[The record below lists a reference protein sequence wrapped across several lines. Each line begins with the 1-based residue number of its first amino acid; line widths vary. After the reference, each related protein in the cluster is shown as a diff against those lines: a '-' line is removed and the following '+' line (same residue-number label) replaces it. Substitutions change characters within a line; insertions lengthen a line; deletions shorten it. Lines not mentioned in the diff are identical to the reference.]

1 MFGKKAYF
9 TDSLKARKS
18 MRGFYSQWDA
28 TSGTDTSGNIS
39 LAWNNVQSVSTR
51 HFMDDFMVRLE
62 FEFNFTIS
70 TTAQTGK
77 IIYLNKDISTAFN
90 TQVSLSGGLSRENS
104 GLLSYLFKAYSEK
117 FKSVPNYD
125 VQDMYIYEAGTN
137 TTLNTSGPGIV
148 LGSGLT
154 ATSFKIITCVPIYHE
169 YLINGVGGI
178 TGLTIRMNF
187 ANNLY
192 NLIATDADLTKISG
206 WSATCRKAS
215 LTYTNYE
222 TPSDTFNI
230 IAPHFDMFYV
240 NTNVASSVGT
250 AVAQTR
256 NAESTPNA
264 VFQFITQ
271 NPFTFTGIDAHN
283 LQKPLKIDKV
293 VCTVNGNSNA
303 FNTSEAYDN
312 FSRCKSYRTGRYL
325 GELEDWM
332 TQKTRN
338 GFGCV
343 LKVDMGYLDVNQ
355 MTSETFR
362 FASQTEFNTSY
373 DGTIG
378 HDYSNLYM
386 YTVYCY
392 EQLITISPTEA
403 QAKFTAELIGEPEEY
418 DDLYDELY
426 IAGGFWDKIKSFGK
440 KVIKSAPG
448 LISKAQQISDIV
460 APGNKA
466 TTALAKANDISQI
479 LASSTSIF

>member
-1 MFGKKAYF
+1 MYAKKAYF
-9 TDSLKARKS
+9 NDTLKARKS

-28 TSGTDTSGNIS
+28 TSGTGTSGNIS

-62 FEFNFTIS
+62 MQFDFGCSS
-70 TTAQTGK
+70 TAGTETMF
-77 IIYLNKDISTAFN
+77 LNKDISTAFN

-104 GLLSYLFKAYSEK
+104 GLLSYLYKAYSEK

-125 VQDMYIYEAGTN
+125 VQDMYIYEPVSN
-137 TTLNTSGPGIV
+137 CVLNTNGPGIKA
-148 LGSGLT
+148 SASKT
-154 ATSFKIITCVPIYHE
+154 SISFKVITCVPIYHE

-192 NLIATDADLTKISG
+192 NLIAYSGFSSISG
-206 WSATCRKAS
+206 FTATCKQAS

-240 NTNVASSVGT
+240 QMDAGGQ

-271 NPFTFTGIDAHN
+271 NPNSFTGLVANN
-283 LQKPLKIDKV
+283 LQKPLKIDNV
-293 VCTVNGNSNA
+293 VTTVNGNSNA
-303 FNTSEAYDN
+303 FNTKEAFDN
-312 FSRCKSYRTGRYL
+312 FCRCKSYRTGRYL

-338 GFGCV
+338 GFGCI
-343 LKVDMGYLDVNQ
+343 LKCDMGYLDVNQ
-355 MTSETFR
+355 MTSQTFR
-362 FASQTEFNTSY
+362 FASTVNCTPGSY
-373 DGTIG
+373 T
-378 HDYSNLYM
+378 NLYL

-426 IAGGFWDKIKSFGK
+426 IAGGWWDKIKSFGR
-440 KVIKSAPG
+440 KVISAAPG
-448 LISKAQQISDIV
+448 LINKAQQITDIV
-460 APGNKA
+460 APGSK
-466 TTALAKANDISQI
+466 TASALGKANDISQI

>member
-1 MFGKKAYF
+1 MYAKKAYF
-9 TDSLKARKS
+9 NDTLKARKS

-28 TSGTDTSGNIS
+28 TSGTGTSGNIS

-62 FEFNFTIS
+62 FTFSFS
-70 TTAQTGK
+70 VGTASSGK

-125 VQDMYIYEAGTN
+125 VQDMYIYEAGTG
-137 TTLNTSGPGIV
+137 TSLNTSGPGVV
-148 LGSGLT
+148 LDSNTGAHT
-154 ATSFKIITCVPIYHE
+154 FKVITCVPIYHE

-192 NLIATDADLTKISG
+192 NLIATDVASISYITG
-206 WSATCRKAS
+206 WSATCDKAS

-240 NTNVASSVGT
+240 KMDAGGQ

-256 NAESTPNA
+256 NAEAPANA

-271 NPFTFTGIDAHN
+271 NPNSFTGLVADN
-283 LQKPLKIDKV
+283 LQKPLKIDNV
-293 VCTVNGNSNA
+293 VTTINGNSNA
-303 FNTSEAYDN
+303 FNTKEAFDN
-312 FSRCKSYRTGRYL
+312 FCRCKSYRTGRYL

-355 MTSETFR
+355 MTTDTFR
-362 FASQTEFNTSY
+362 FASTVNCTPGSY
-373 DGTIG
+373 G
-378 HDYSNLYM
+378 NLYL

-440 KVIKSAPG
+440 KVISAAPS
-448 LISKAQQISDIV
+448 LIDKASRIASVVAPDSKAI
-460 APGNKA
+460 G
-466 TTALAKANDISQI
+466 ALNKANDISQI

>member
-1 MFGKKAYF
+1 MYAKKAYF
-9 TDSLKARKS
+9 NETLKARKS
-18 MRGFYSQWDA
+18 MRGFYSQWNA
-28 TSGTDTSGNIS
+28 TSGTGTSGNIS
-39 LAWNNVQSVSTR
+39 LAWNNVQSVSPK
-51 HFMDDFMVRLE
+51 HFMDDFMVNLE
-62 FEFNFTIS
+62 FTFEFSIS
-70 TTAQTGK
+70 TASTGVVF
-77 IIYLNKDISTAFN
+77 YLDKDISTSIN
-90 TQVSLSGGLSRENS
+90 TLVSLSGGLSRENS

-125 VQDMYIYEAGTN
+125 IQDMYIYEAGTN
-137 TTLNTSGPGIV
+137 TSLNTSGPGVV
-148 LGSGLT
+148 LGSGT
-154 ATSFKIITCVPIYHE
+154 GPTSFKIKTCIPIYHE
-169 YLINGVGGI
+169 YLINGVGGV

-187 ANNLY
+187 CNNLY
-192 NLIATDADLTKISG
+192 NLIHTDATPTQLGYISG
-206 WSATCRKAS
+206 FLATCNSAS

-222 TPSDTFNI
+222 TPSDTFHI
-230 IAPHFDMFYV
+230 VAPHFDMFYV
-240 NTNVASSVGT
+240 DFVSNK

-271 NPFTFTGIDAHN
+271 NPNTYSSLKCNGTGSTDWN
-283 LQKPLKIDKV
+283 LQKPLKIDEV

-303 FNTSEAYDN
+303 FNTNDTFDN

-355 MTSETFR
+355 MTSDTFR
-362 FASQTEFNTSY
+362 FASTVKCTPGQY
-373 DGTIG
+373 K
-378 HDYSNLYM
+378 NLYL

-392 EQLITISPTEA
+392 EQEITISPTEA
-403 QAKFTAELIGEPEEY
+403 QSKFTTELIGEPEEY

-440 KVIKSAPG
+440 KVISAAPG
-448 LISKAQQISDIV
+448 LINKASQIASVVAPDSKAV
-460 APGNKA
+460 GALNKA
-466 TTALAKANDISQI
+466 SDISQI

>member
-1 MFGKKAYF
+1 MYAKKAYF
-9 TDSLKARKS
+9 NDTLKARKS

-28 TSGTDTSGNIS
+28 TSGTSTSGNIS
-39 LAWNNVQSVSTR
+39 LAWNNVQSVSTK

-62 FEFNFTIS
+62 FTFSFSCSS
-70 TTAQTGK
+70 TAGTETMF
-77 IIYLNKDISTAFN
+77 LNKDISTAFN
-90 TQVSLSGGLSRENS
+90 TLVSLSGGLSRENS
-104 GLLSYLFKAYSEK
+104 GLLSYLYKAYSEK

-125 VQDMYIYEAGTN
+125 VQDMYIYEPVSN
-137 TTLNTSGPGIV
+137 CVLNPNGPGIKAQ
-148 LGSGLT
+148 SSK
-154 ATSFKIITCVPIYHE
+154 TSITFKIITCVPIYHE
-169 YLINGVGGI
+169 YLINGVGGV

-187 ANNLY
+187 VNNLY
-192 NLIATDADLTKISG
+192 NLIENSG
-206 WSATCRKAS
+206 FASITGFNATCDKAS

-230 IAPHFDMFYV
+230 IAPHYDMFYV
-240 NTNVASSVGT
+240 QCDASGQ

-271 NPFTFTGIDAHN
+271 NPNSFTGISANN

-303 FNTSEAYDN
+303 FNTNEAYDN
-312 FSRCKSYRTGRYL
+312 FCRCKSYRTGRYL

-332 TQKTRN
+332 TQNTRN

-362 FASQTEFNTSY
+362 FASTVNCTPGSY
-373 DGTIG
+373 T
-378 HDYSNLYM
+378 NLYL

-392 EQLITISPTEA
+392 EQVITISPTEA
-403 QAKFTAELIGEPEEY
+403 QAKFTADLIGEPEEY

-440 KVIKSAPG
+440 KVISAAPG
-448 LISKAQQISDIV
+448 LINKAQQITDIV
-460 APGNKA
+460 APGSK
-466 TTALAKANDISQI
+466 TSSALGKANDISQI

>member
-1 MFGKKAYF
+1 MYAKKAYF
-9 TDSLKARKS
+9 NDTLKARKS

-28 TSGTDTSGNIS
+28 TSGTGTSGNIS

-62 FEFNFTIS
+62 FIFSFDSGASNN
-70 TTAQTGK
+70 GK
-77 IIYLNKDISTAFN
+77 VVYLNKDISTAFN

-117 FKSVPNYD
+117 FKSVPDYD
-125 VQDMYIYEAGTN
+125 VQDMYIYEAVANCTP
-137 TTLNTSGPGIV
+137 NTSGPGIV
-148 LGSGLT
+148 ITSAST
-154 ATSFKIITCVPIYHE
+154 TTSFKVITCVPIYHE

-192 NLIATDADLTKISG
+192 NLIATNATVANITG
-206 WSATCRKAS
+206 WSATCDKAS

-240 NTNVASSVGT
+240 NMDASGQ

-271 NPFTFTGIDAHN
+271 NPNSFTGLVANN
-283 LQKPLKIDKV
+283 LQKPLKIDNV
-293 VCTVNGNSNA
+293 VTTVNGNSNA
-303 FNTSEAYDN
+303 FNTKEAFDN
-312 FSRCKSYRTGRYL
+312 FCRCKSYRTGRYL

-338 GFGCV
+338 GFGCI
-343 LKVDMGYLDVNQ
+343 LKCDMGYLDVNQ
-355 MTSETFR
+355 MTSQTFR
-362 FASQTEFNTSY
+362 FASTVNCTPGSY
-373 DGTIG
+373 T
-378 HDYSNLYM
+378 NLYL

-440 KVIKSAPG
+440 KVISAAPG
-448 LISKAQQISDIV
+448 LINKAQQITDIV
-460 APGNKA
+460 APGSK
-466 TTALAKANDISQI
+466 TASALGKANDISQI

>member
-1 MFGKKAYF
+1 MFAKKAYF
-9 TDSLKARKS
+9 NETLKARKS

-28 TSGTDTSGNIS
+28 TSGTGTSGNIS

-62 FEFNFTIS
+62 FTFAFSCTSTAGTETIF
-70 TTAQTGK
+70 
-77 IIYLNKDISTAFN
+77 LNKDISTAFN
-90 TQVSLSGGLSRENS
+90 TLVSLSGGLSRDNS
-104 GLLSYLFKAYSEK
+104 GLLSYLYKAYSEK
-117 FKSVPNYD
+117 YKSVPNYNI
-125 VQDMYIYEAGTN
+125 QDMYIYEDDGVN
-137 TTLNTSGPGIV
+137 CDVSTTLSGAPCIKMKASKTS
-148 LGSGLT
+148 
-154 ATSFKIITCVPIYHE
+154 ASFKVKTCIPVYHE

-187 ANNLY
+187 CNNLY
-192 NLIATDADLTKISG
+192 NLIQTDISG
-206 WSATCRKAS
+206 ISGFTATCDKAS

-222 TPSDTFNI
+222 TPSDTFHI
-230 IAPHFDMFYV
+230 IAPHYDMFYV
-240 NTNVASSVGT
+240 KIDASGQ

-271 NPFTFTGIDAHN
+271 NPNTFTGIDSNN

-293 VCTVNGNSNA
+293 VCSVNGNSNA
-303 FNTSEAYDN
+303 FNTNDPFDN

-332 TQKTRN
+332 TQNTRN

-362 FASQTEFNTSY
+362 FASTVNCTPGS
-373 DGTIG
+373 
-378 HDYSNLYM
+378 YSNLYL

-392 EQLITISPTEA
+392 EQEITISPTEA
-403 QAKFTAELIGEPEEY
+403 QSKFTAELIGETEEY

-426 IAGGFWDKIKSFGK
+426 IAGGWWDKVKSFGK
-440 KVIKSAPG
+440 KLISSAPG
-448 LISKAQQISDIV
+448 LINKASQIASVINPDSKAV
-460 APGNKA
+460 GALNKA
-466 TTALAKANDISQI
+466 SDISQI

>member
-1 MFGKKAYF
+1 MYAKKAYF
-9 TDSLKARKS
+9 NETLKARKS

-28 TSGTDTSGNIS
+28 TSGTGTSGNIS
-39 LAWNNVQSVSTR
+39 LAWNNVQSVSTK

-62 FEFNFTIS
+62 FIIEFTSGASDN
-70 TTAQTGK
+70 GK
-77 IIYLNKDISTAFN
+77 KIFLNKDISTAIN
-90 TQVSLSGGLSRENS
+90 TLVSLSGGLSRENS
-104 GLLSYLFKAYSEK
+104 GLLSYLYKAYSEK
-117 FKSVPNYD
+117 FKSVPNYNI
-125 VQDMYIYEAGTN
+125 QDMYIYEPVANCTDS
-137 TTLNTSGPGIV
+137 TTTKGARCLSI
-148 LGSGLT
+148 T
-154 ATSFKIITCVPIYHE
+154 AASTTTKFKFYTCIPVYHE

-178 TGLTIRMNF
+178 TGLSIRMNF
-187 ANNLY
+187 SNNLY
-192 NLIATDADLTKISG
+192 NLIETDATGISG
-206 WSATCRKAS
+206 FVATCDKAS
-215 LTYTNYE
+215 LSYVNYE
-222 TPSDTFNI
+222 TPSDTFKI
-230 IAPHFDMFYV
+230 ISPHYDMFYV
-240 NTNVASSVGT
+240 QMDASGQ

-271 NPFTFTGIDAHN
+271 NPNTFTGISANN

-303 FNTSEAYDN
+303 FNTNEAFDN
-312 FSRCKSYRTGRYL
+312 FARCKSYRTGRYL

-332 TQKTRN
+332 TQNTRN

-362 FASQTEFNTSY
+362 FASTVNCTPGSF
-373 DGTIG
+373 
-378 HDYSNLYM
+378 SNLYL

-392 EQLITISPTEA
+392 EQEITISPTEA

-440 KVIKSAPG
+440 KIISSAPG
-448 LISKAQQISDIV
+448 LINKAQQIADVV
-460 APGNKA
+460 APGSK
-466 TTALAKANDISQI
+466 TSSALGKANDISQI